1 VERARGWIGSTWQEL
16 SEGPVPLRYA
26 LLGGAAAGALGG
38 VIGLVIGL
46 QVYAPAAWLAI
57 LEVGLPAALL
67 GSVLGLIVGSITH
80 LVSKPQGQLP
90 NR

>member
-1 VERARGWIGSTWQEL
+1 
-16 SEGPVPLRYA
+16 
-26 LLGGAAAGALGG
+26 
-38 VIGLVIGL
+38 VIGL
-46 QVYAPAAWLAI
+46 QVYAPAAWFAI
-57 LEVGLPAALL
+57 LEVGLL